1 MSEIQ
6 NPTVSV
12 VVPTLGE
19 VERLRVSLPPILRA
33 VEARGF
39 EADEIIVVDDSADG
53 RTAAAVPEVLGSIE
67 TAQENAIQVMTTGGG
82 VGFARAV
89 AVGAEQAAGSLVLVC
104 QDDVALEEGALNAL
118 ARVMREEE
126 IFAAGPLLRQS
137 EDPALTARG
146 RVVPHVRLVDGRVEV
161 VEACVSGPA
170 PALERATFL
179 PSCCVMVR
187 RAAFLALGGF
197 DEVFAPF
204 GWEDVD
210 LGIAARRKGMR
221 VVRVGDAGAVHHG
234 DLPSSRDGVDEAAAA
249 ALERNCLLVR
259 EAPRDPRGGDRA
271 PGSRAIRGRLR
282 GRSPDLEQICLAS
295 TARGPARGPS
305 SRERPR
311 AADVIDDRPDDP
323 EWSAARLDL
332 VSRRRARSGQPPSAA
347 NRHQELALN
356 EVFDTLEMSIPW
368 PRRGRLVEHAAGM
381 TRRSR

>member
-234 DLPSSRDGVDEAAAA
+234 DLPSSRDGVDEEAAEA
-249 ALERNCLLVR
+249 ALERNRLLVR
-259 EAPRDPRGGDRA
+259 WKHLATRGEATEHLVGLWRQILEAGLAGDR
-271 PGSRAIRGRLR
+271 RT
-282 GRSPDLEQICLAS
+282 LEQICLAFDRLPEV
-295 TARGPARGPS
+295 TR
-305 SRERPR
+305 SRAKLSGATLEL
-311 AADVIDDRPDDP
+311 ADVI
-323 EWSAARLDL
+323 
-332 VSRRRARSGQPPSAA
+332 
-347 NRHQELALN
+347 
-356 EVFDTLEMSIPW
+356 
-368 PRRGRLVEHAAGM
+368 
-381 TRRSR
+381 